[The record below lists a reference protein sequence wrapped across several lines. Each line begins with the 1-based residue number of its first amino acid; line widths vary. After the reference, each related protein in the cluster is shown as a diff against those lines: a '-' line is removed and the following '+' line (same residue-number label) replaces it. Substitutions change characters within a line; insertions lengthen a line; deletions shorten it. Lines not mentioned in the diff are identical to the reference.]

1 MAAVFQLDVLAASVP
16 FFQGKCV
23 SAVIPVVD
31 GEYGVLAGHSNA
43 VGAVCAGELRFE
55 TEDGEHRRAAVAP
68 GLFKIDGDRV
78 LLLLD
83 AAEWPEDIDV
93 NRALRARREA
103 EEELR
108 QKRSMAEY
116 QLAQGNLARALNRLR
131 ISGRAVSSGSCPSP
145 SMWRRSSAAHP
156 AYSCRCTRRCGAL
169 RRYCPARWTS
179 IPRRRFSTRAPLT
192 T

>member
-1 MAAVFQLDVLAASVP
+1 MAAPFHLDILAASVP
-16 FFQGKCV
+16 FYRGDCV
-23 SAVIPVVD
+23 SLVVPTTD
-31 GEYGVLAGHSNA
+31 GEFGILAGHSNA

-108 QKRSMAEY
+108 QKRSAAEY
-116 QLAQGNLARALNRLR
+116 QAALSDLSRALNRLR
-131 ISGRAVSSGSCPSP
+131 ISGK
-145 SMWRRSSAAHP
+145 M
-156 AYSCRCTRRCGAL
+156 
-169 RRYCPARWTS
+169 
-179 IPRRRFSTRAPLT
+179 
-192 T
+192 

>member
-16 FFQGKCV
+16 FFRA
-23 SAVIPVVD
+23 SACRRSSRD
-31 GEYGVLAGHSNA
+31 GRRVRCAGYHSNA

-103 EEELR
+103 EEEAA
-108 QKRSMAEY
+108 AE
-116 QLAQGNLARALNRLR
+116 
-131 ISGRAVSSGSCPSP
+131 
-145 SMWRRSSAAHP
+145 AAWLSTSWP
-156 AYSCRCTRRCGAL
+156 RGKL
-169 RRYCPARWTS
+169 WPAR
-179 IPRRRFSTRAPLT
+179 
-192 T
+192 

>member
-23 SAVIPVVD
+23 SAVIPVTD

-55 TEDGEHRRAAVAP
+55 TENGEHRRAAVAP

-93 NRALRARREA
+93 NRAPGKLTVKGLKKATKLKEK
-103 EEELR
+103 ELY
-108 QKRSMAEY
+108 AA
-116 QLAQGNLARALNRLR
+116 LGWLARE
-131 ISGRAVSSGSCPSP
+131 GKVSMYEVDADIEVVS
-145 SMWRRSSAAHP
+145 
-156 AYSCRCTRRCGAL
+156 L
-169 RRYCPARWTS
+169 
-179 IPRRRFSTRAPLT
+179 
-192 T
+192 